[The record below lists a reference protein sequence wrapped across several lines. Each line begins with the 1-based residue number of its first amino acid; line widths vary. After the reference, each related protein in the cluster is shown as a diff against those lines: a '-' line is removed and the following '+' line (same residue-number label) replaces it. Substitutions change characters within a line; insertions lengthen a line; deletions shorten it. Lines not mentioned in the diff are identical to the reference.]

1 MIKRKTIKSKQR
13 IILGDINEHICFT
26 VKECKSALKKK
37 ISGDCV
43 NGILKKTS
51 NGRKEV

>member
-1 MIKRKTIKSKQR
+1 MTIVIKRKTIKPKQR
-13 IILGDINEHICFT
+13 IIPDDINEHIKFT

-43 NGILKKTS
+43 NGILRKT
-51 NGRKEV
+51 